1 MRYRHALPG
10 KARCGGAGRCSAWRC
25 LALRGAAWPCVAL
38 LGTDGLGW
46 AEHGAALLGEARHGV
61 ARPYRAMLVKARV
74 VARTDKEAMQYP
86 VVNSSR
92 GPGAAVRGGAGHGP
106 AWRDCARL
114 GIAWQCKEEQG
125 KEISL
130 APMFSSAMLVLV
142 ISAYPPLVRV
152 LSQR

>member
-1 MRYRHALPG
+1 MALQ
-10 KARCGGAGRCSAWRC
+10 GR
-25 LALRGAAWPCVAL
+25 
-38 LGTDGLGW
+38 DGLGW

-92 GPGAAVRGGAGHGP
+92 GAAGHCP
-106 AWRDCARL
+106 ARSGKDLQCLAARGEGWHGIARRGSARRGATRL